1 MGLRTAAELE
11 RALVSAVNPAPARPA
26 WLGALRLGFGGPQV
40 PLVLQTEAAECG
52 LACLAMVAAH
62 HGLRTDLATLRE
74 RFAVSLKGSTLLD
87 LMRIAGQ
94 LQLTA
99 RALRA
104 EPAELPQLQLPCVLH
119 WDFNHFV
126 VLVALRGGVAT
137 VHDPAQGVRRLPLA
151 ELSRH
156 FTGVALELQPDADFT
171 PRVERQSVT
180 LRQLL
185 GRVTGLKRSLGQV
198 FVLALALECFVLLAP
213 FFLQWVVDG
222 VLVSADRELLVT
234 LGLGFG
240 GLVLLQVATGA
251 VRSWAVLYLS
261 ASLNLQWLGH
271 VFGHLM
277 RLPVSWF
284 EKRHAGDVASRFG
297 AVQEIQRTLTT
308 RFIEAVLDGLLVL
321 LTLAMMFVYSRTLTA
336 IALGAVA
343 LYAALRW
350 AFFGPLR
357 RATEEAIVHDAR
369 QASHFFESLRGV
381 QSIKLFNRG
390 DDRRSQF
397 MNRVVDSMNA
407 HVATRKLELLFDVG
421 HKAVFGLERVAVVW
435 VGALLVL
442 DRSFSVGMLFAFLAY
457 KEQFAQRV
465 SSLID
470 KTSEL
475 QMLRLQGERLA
486 DIVLTAPET
495 EAGHGGSLGDAPGN
509 APADAP
515 DAATGLPP
523 AGGARAAPPPRLELI
538 DVGFRHAAGEA
549 PVLQGLNL
557 VIEPGESLAIVGPS
571 GCGKTTLLKLLLG
584 IHAPQQGEFRVAGQP
599 LARLGLRAWR
609 DTVGTVMQ
617 DDQLFAGSVADNIA
631 FFDARPDAAWLRE
644 CAQVAS
650 VHEDIESMP
659 MGYHTLIGDMGA
671 SLSGGQKQRL
681 LLARALYKRPRIL
694 LLDEATSALDVDRE
708 RLVNQAV
715 KRLELTRIIV
725 AHRPETIASAKRVIV
740 LGEGRVQ
747 QDLRTVSAGSQAVH

>member
-1 MGLRTAAELE
+1 LSTA
-11 RALVSAVNPAPARPA
+11 PRPS
-26 WLGALRLGFGGPQV
+26 WLTALRLGFGSPKV
-40 PLVLQTEAAECG
+40 PLLLQTEAAECG

-62 HGLRTDLATLRE
+62 HGLRTDLATLRQ

-87 LMRIAGQ
+87 LVRIAGQ
-94 LQLTA
+94 MQLTA
-99 RALRA
+99 RAVRA
-104 EPAELPQLQLPCVLH
+104 EPEQLTQLQLPCVLH

-126 VLVALRGGVAT
+126 VLVALRRGMAT
-137 VHDPAQGVRRLPLA
+137 LHDPAHGVRRLPLA

-156 FTGVALELQPDADFT
+156 FTGVALELQAAADFT
-171 PRVERQSVT
+171 PRVERQAVT

-185 GRVTGLKRSLGQV
+185 GRVTGLKRSLGQI
-198 FVLALALECFVLLAP
+198 FVLALALEYFVLLSP
-213 FFLQWVVDG
+213 FLLQWVVDG
-222 VLVSADRELLVT
+222 VLVSADRDLLVT

-240 GLVLLQVATGA
+240 LLVLLQVATGA

-271 VFGHLM
+271 VFAHLM
-277 RLPVSWF
+277 RLPVGWF

-308 RFIEAVLDGLLVL
+308 SFIEAVLDGLLVV
-321 LTLAMMFVYSRTLTA
+321 LTLAMMAVYSRTLTA
-336 IALGAVA
+336 IALGGVAV
-343 LYAALRW
+343 YAALRW

-369 QASHFFESLRGV
+369 QASHFLESLRGV

-390 DDRRSQF
+390 EDRGSQF
-397 MNRVVDSMNA
+397 MNRVVDAMNA
-407 HVATRKLELLFDVG
+407 HVAMRKLELLFSVG
-421 HKAVFGLERVAVVW
+421 HKAVFGLERVAVIW

-457 KEQFAQRV
+457 KEQFALRV
-465 SSLID
+465 SGLID
-470 KTSEL
+470 KTVEL

-486 DIVLTAPET
+486 DIVLTAPEPQ
-495 EAGHGGSLGDAPGN
+495 AQADGWQAPE
-509 APADAP
+509 PV
-515 DAATGLPP
+515 AAVPP
-523 AGGARAAPPPRLELI
+523 AGPGQATPGGLGPPRLELVDI
-538 DVGFRHAAGEA
+538 GFRHAAGEP
-549 PVLQGLNL
+549 PVLQGLSL
-557 VIEPGESLAIVGPS
+557 VIEPGESVAIVGPS
-571 GCGKTTLLKLLLG
+571 GCGKTTLLKLMLG
-584 IHAPQQGEFRVAGQP
+584 IHTPQQGELRVGGQP

-609 DTVGTVMQ
+609 DMVGTVMQ

-631 FFDARPDAAWLRE
+631 FFDPRPDAAWVRE
-644 CAQVAS
+644 CAVLAS
-650 VHEDIESMP
+650 VHEEIDAMP
-659 MGYHTLIGDMGA
+659 MGFHTLIGDMGA
-671 SLSGGQKQRL
+671 SISGGQKQRL

-725 AHRPETIASAKRVIV
+725 AHRPETIASAKRVVV
-740 LGEGRVQ
+740 LGEGRVA
-747 QDLRTVSAGSQAVH
+747 QDLRTVSASSQPLH